1 MRARARVHLS
11 PDSNSLLYEKSTR
24 DFPRAFLKNN
34 YFLYIVIFSIISF
47 EMEQYTTRYEIA
59 RNYSIYNRK
68 NWQPAIQVEIC
79 PTAFSQSRH
88 ISFHLHI
95 SPSDFVDCYQVLG
108 LAIF

>member
-24 DFPRAFLKNN
+24 DFPPCIYKNN
-34 YFLYIVIFSIISF
+34 YFLYIAIFSINSF
-47 EMEQYTTRYEIA
+47 EMEQYTAQYENA
-59 RNYSIYNRK
+59 RNLSIYNHK

-79 PTAFSQSRH
+79 PTAFSQFRH

-95 SPSDFVDCYQVLG
+95 SPSEFADCYPGLG
-108 LAIF
+108 LAIS